1 MKKDIAIVGMSGR
14 FPKSDT
20 IEGFWKNLLEE
31 KELIHFY
38 SDSELE
44 NLGVQQKDLSN
55 ANYVKAASFI
65 DNVESFDYPFFK
77 YTPAE
82 VNFMNPQTRLLHQLV
97 WEAMEDAGCDIER
110 YGKKI
115 GIFVGAHNDLNWS
128 LYAATSENNAI
139 DSFSKTY
146 LSDPSFM
153 ASMVAFKLNLKG
165 PCYYIDTACSTS
177 LSTIHLACRSLLLN
191 ECNTAITGGIR
202 VNSFNDIG
210 YLYQEGMIESIDGHC
225 KTFDADASGT
235 IGAEGAGLVVLKRL
249 EDALNDNDQ
258 IYAVIKASAMNN
270 DGNRKPG
277 YTMPSIQGQVEC
289 IKLAHKIAGIQS
301 KDITYIEAH
310 GTATKVGDP
319 IEIESLNKAFDN
331 DTNHKCDIGSVKS
344 NIGHSDEAAGVISLI
359 KTALSIKN
367 SVIPASINFENTN
380 PLINFKNGPFSVVT
394 KTKKWDRKDNKPLIA
409 GVNCFGVGGTN
420 VHVVLQENE
429 NHNDA
434 SSINQRAYKLI
445 RYSAKTLSSLDGYE
459 AKLVKFL
466 KENKNINLAD
476 LAYTFQVGRK
486 QFGYSK
492 YIVAKNIEE
501 TIAVLE
507 GKENPYQETD
517 KKERIVFMFPGQGSQ
532 YYKMGAELYEE
543 EQYFK
548 EIIDQGFEILSEIDK
563 INYKEILFHH
573 TDNSLLNT
581 TEYTQP
587 ILFLFEYALAKTFI
601 KWGIQPDY
609 LIGHSLGEY
618 VAAAVSEVF
627 SFSDALKLIVKRG
640 KLMSSLDEGV
650 MLSIQADYEKFDK
663 TVLTGISLA
672 AVNSPGNFVMS
683 GTQDEIAKIQAFCHL
698 NEISCVQLKTSHAFH
713 SRMMLPIVD
722 ELQEYLLSITLNK
735 PAIPYI
741 SNVSGQLITDAEAT
755 SSDYWIK
762 HLLEPVY
769 YAKGLKTLTNM
780 GNTVF
785 IEVGPGKTLT
795 GLFRQINSPEK
806 GNVVIQTIKHAK
818 EETND
823 NAFLLKAISKLC
835 SNGFSLDWESYY
847 QHETR
852 NKVSLPTYSFDDYS
866 FPVRVKPYQ
875 NLNESKIRKNDNQE
889 KHLYYPSWKY
899 CPVESKHEEKK
910 IEGVLLFLDKE
921 KKAGQLSAIL
931 SKRNVHTIVVHKE
944 EVFKAEGNSIGIN
957 PESLEDYKTLFDYLR
972 NNNLSFSTVI
982 YCWGIDSP
990 KQVNRNYSEYVK
1002 TTNWFIAILC
1012 ELSGNLIETP
1022 LKIANISL
1030 NTIEVVG
1037 GEKAGYTSGLASV
1050 LQVFSE
1056 ENPGLKSVSIDV
1068 DDFDEFTCESILNE
1082 IKKEKRFYRIAYRN
1096 KRKWESALEPL
1107 PAIEQEHSG
1116 KNEIRSAG
1124 NYLVIGELHAHN
1136 RTIISYLIENYDAQV
1151 FLINQEDYNSPKE
1164 DNSKF
1169 FDVFRSSGKMTHIN
1183 CSLLDCNKL
1192 TNEIEDIEL
1201 RYGKINGLIYAERN
1215 TGLEN
1220 FPVIESISEKII
1232 KAHFLEKINGI
1243 LNVYQ
1248 IMENKDLDFVKVIS
1262 SMSVFSGAIS
1272 YGAYAASYALLDDI
1286 VFNISSH
1293 MKSWSLLNVCGIS
1306 ATAAQT
1312 ICPEEFAMA
1321 FENSFKYSQIKQLL
1335 VFNETSKEVKNKIP
1349 QKRINKDSSSNKN
1362 YRASETPTEKE
1373 ITSLFEEFFGISGIG
1388 TEEDFFEYG
1397 LDSLKGI
1404 SVTKRIEKQFE
1415 VIINID
1421 ELYKKNT
1428 IRELSGLIDEKLWLT
1443 EKNKPSNH
1451 ILI

>member
-20 IEGFWKNLLEE
+20 IDGFWKNLLDE

-97 WEAMEDAGCDIER
+97 WEALEDAGCDTER
-110 YGKKI
+110 FAKKI

-128 LYAATSENNAI
+128 LYAATSQDNSI

-153 ASMVAFKLNLKG
+153 ASMAAFKLNLKG
-165 PCYYIDTACSTS
+165 PCYYVDTACSTS

-191 ECNTAITGGIR
+191 ECNVAVTGGIR
-202 VNSFNDIG
+202 VNSFNDVG

-235 IGAEGAGLVVLKRL
+235 IGAEGAGLVILKRL
-249 EDALNDNDQ
+249 EDAINDNDQ

-277 YTMPSIQGQVEC
+277 YSMPSIQGQVEC

-331 DTNHKCDIGSVKS
+331 DINHKCDIGSVKS
-344 NIGHSDEAAGVISLI
+344 NIGHSDEAAGVVSLI

-367 SVIPASINFENTN
+367 GIIPASINFENTN

-394 KTKKWDRKDNKPLIA
+394 KTKKWERKNNTPLIA

-429 NHNDA
+429 NRNNT

-445 RYSAKTLSSLDGYE
+445 QYSAKTLSSLEAYE
-459 AKLVKFL
+459 VKLAKFL
-466 KENKNINLAD
+466 KENKNTNLAD

-492 YIVAKNIEE
+492 YIIARNIEE

-507 GKENPYQETD
+507 SKENPYQEID

-543 EQYFK
+543 EAYFK
-548 EIIDQGFEILSEIDK
+548 EILDQGLEILSEIDNT
-563 INYKEILFHH
+563 NYKEILFNHA
-573 TDNSLLNT
+573 DSSLINV

-587 ILFLFEYALAKTFI
+587 ILFLFEYALAKTLI

-627 SFSDALKLIVKRG
+627 SFEDALKLIVKRG
-640 KLMSSLDEGV
+640 KLMSSLQEGI
-650 MLSIQADYEKFDK
+650 MLSVEADYEKFDK
-663 TVLTGISLA
+663 TILAGVSLA

-683 GTQDEIAKIQAFCHL
+683 GTQDEIESIKALCLL

-713 SRMMLPIVD
+713 SKMMLPIVE
-722 ELQEYLLSITLNK
+722 ELKEYLSNITLSK
-735 PAIPYI
+735 PSIQYI
-741 SNVSGQLITDAEAT
+741 SNVSGQLITNEEVT
-755 SSDYWIK
+755 SPDYWIK

-785 IEVGPGKTLT
+785 VEVGPGKTLT
-795 GLFRQINSPEK
+795 GLFRQINSREK
-806 GNVVIQTIKHAK
+806 ENVVIQTIKHPK
-818 EETND
+818 EETSD
-823 NAFLLKAISKLC
+823 KAFLLKAISKLN
-835 SNGFSLDWESYY
+835 SYGFSLNWESYY
-847 QHETR
+847 QQETR
-852 NKVSLPTYSFDDYS
+852 NKISLPTYAFDDYT
-866 FPVRVKPYQ
+866 FPVRVKPYENLSQ
-875 NLNESKIRKNDNQE
+875 NKIRKNDNQE
-889 KHLYYPSWKY
+889 KHLYYQSWKY
-899 CPVESKHEEKK
+899 SPVESQHEEKE
-910 IEGVLLFLDKE
+910 IENVLLFIDKE
-921 KKAGQLSAIL
+921 EKAGQIAAVL
-931 SKRNVHTIVVHKE
+931 SKRNVHTIVVNKE
-944 EVFKAEGNSIGIN
+944 ETFRADGNSIGIN
-957 PESLEDYKTLFDYLR
+957 PESPENYKALFDYLK
-972 NNNLSFSTVI
+972 NNNLAFSTVI
-982 YCWGIDSP
+982 YSWGVDSP
-990 KQVNRNYSEYVK
+990 KELNSNYSEYLR
-1002 TTNWFIAILC
+1002 TTHHFIAILK
-1012 ELSGNLIETP
+1012 ELSGHLAHNP
-1022 LKIANISL
+1022 LKIVNISL
-1030 NTIEVVG
+1030 NNIEVLG
-1037 GEKAGYTSGLASV
+1037 GEKADYTSGLASV

-1056 ENPGLKSVSIDV
+1056 ENPGLKSISIDV
-1068 DDFDEFTCESILNE
+1068 DDFDAFTCESIINE
-1082 IKKEKRFYRIAYRN
+1082 IKKEKKFYRIAYRN
-1096 KRKWESALEPL
+1096 KRKWECAFEPL
-1107 PAIEQEHSG
+1107 PAVEQDHSG
-1116 KNEIRSAG
+1116 KKEIKARG

-1136 RTIISYLIENYDAQV
+1136 RIILNHLIGNYKAQV
-1151 FLINQEDYNSPKE
+1151 FLINQEDYDSPKD
-1164 DNSKF
+1164 DNQLL
-1169 FDVFRSSGKMTHIN
+1169 DVFRSSGKLTHVN
-1183 CSLLDCNKL
+1183 CSLLDFDKL
-1192 TNEIEDIEL
+1192 TNEIQDIEL
-1201 RYGKINGLIYAERN
+1201 RHGKIDGLIYAERN

-1220 FPVIESISEKII
+1220 FPVIESISEKTLE
-1232 KAHFLEKINGI
+1232 AHFSEKINGI
-1243 LNVYQ
+1243 SNLYQ
-1248 IMENKDLDFVKVIS
+1248 ILQNKDLDFVKVIS
-1262 SMSVFSGAIS
+1262 SMSVFSGGIS
-1272 YGAYAASYALLDDI
+1272 YGTYAASYALLDDI
-1286 VFNISSH
+1286 VLNISAH
-1293 MKSWSLLNVCGIS
+1293 TKSWSLLNVCGIS

-1312 ICPEEFAMA
+1312 VSPEEFALA
-1321 FENSFKYSQIKQLL
+1321 FENSLKYSQIKQLL
-1335 VFNETSKEVKNKIP
+1335 VFNETSGKVKNTVP
-1349 QKRINKDSSSNKN
+1349 QKRTNKDSSSNKN
-1362 YRASETPTEKE
+1362 YRAAETATEKE

-1415 VIINID
+1415 VSINID

-1428 IRELSGLIDEKLWLT
+1428 IKELAGLIDEKLWLT
-1443 EKNKPSNH
+1443 EKHKTSNH

>member
-1 MKKDIAIVGMSGR
+1 MKRDIAIVGMSGR

-20 IEGFWKNLLEE
+20 IDGFWKNLLDE

-38 SDSELE
+38 SDAELQ

-97 WEAMEDAGCDIER
+97 WEAIEDAGFDTEK

-128 LYAATSENNAI
+128 LHAATSQDNSI

-165 PCYYIDTACSTS
+165 PCYYVDTACSTS

-191 ECNTAITGGIR
+191 ECGVAVTGGIR
-202 VNSFNDIG
+202 VNSFNDVG
-210 YLYQEGMIESIDGHC
+210 YLYQEGMIESRDGHC

-249 EDALNDNDQ
+249 EDAINDNDQ

-277 YTMPSIQGQVEC
+277 YSMPSIQGQVEC

-344 NIGHSDEAAGVISLI
+344 NIGHSDEAAGVVSLI

-367 SVIPASINFENTN
+367 ETIPASINFENTN

-394 KTKKWDRKDNKPLIA
+394 KTKKWERKNNTPLIA

-429 NHNDA
+429 RGNTT
-434 SSINQRAYKLI
+434 SSTSQRAYKLI
-445 RYSAKTLSSLDGYE
+445 QYSAKTVSSLEGYE

-466 KENKNINLAD
+466 KENKNTNLAD

-486 QFGYSK
+486 QFDYSK
-492 YIVAKNIEE
+492 HIVARNIEE

-507 GKENPYQETD
+507 SKENPYQEID

-532 YYKMGAELYEE
+532 YCKMGAELYEE
-543 EQYFK
+543 ELYFK
-548 EIIDQGFEILSEIDK
+548 EILDQGFKILSEIDTAD
-563 INYKEILFHH
+563 YKEILFNHA
-573 TDNSLLNT
+573 DSSLINT

-587 ILFLFEYALAKTFI
+587 ILFLFEYALAKMLI
-601 KWGIQPDY
+601 KWGIKPDY

-627 SFSDALKLIVKRG
+627 SFEDALKLIAKRG
-640 KLMSSLDEGV
+640 KLMSSLEAGA
-650 MLSIQADYEKFDK
+650 MFSIEADYEKFDK
-663 TVLTGISLA
+663 TILAGVSLA
-672 AVNSPGNFVMS
+672 AVNSPGNFVVS
-683 GTQDEIAKIQAFCHL
+683 GTKDEIEKIKVLCLA
-698 NEISCVQLKTSHAFH
+698 NEILCVQLKTSHAFH
-713 SRMMLPIVD
+713 SKMMLPIVD
-722 ELQEYLLSITLNK
+722 ELKEYLSSITLNK
-735 PAIPYI
+735 PSIQYI
-741 SNVSGQLITDAEAT
+741 SNVSGQLIAPEEAT
-755 SSDYWIK
+755 SPDYWVK

-769 YAKGLKTLTNM
+769 YAKGLKTLTNI

-785 IEVGPGKTLT
+785 VEVGPGKTLT

-806 GNVVIQTIKHAK
+806 ENVAIQTVKHPK

-823 NAFLLKAISKLC
+823 KAFLVKAISKLG
-835 SNGFSLDWESYY
+835 SYGFSLDWESYY
-847 QHETR
+847 QQETR
-852 NKVSLPTYSFDDYS
+852 NKISLPTYSFDDYH
-866 FPVRVKPYQ
+866 FPVRVKPYENLSQ
-875 NLNESKIRKNDNQE
+875 NKIRKKDNQE
-889 KHLYYPSWKY
+889 KHLYYQSWKY
-899 CPVESKHEEKK
+899 CPVERKHAEKE
-910 IEGVLLFLDKE
+910 IESVLLFLDKE
-921 KKAGQLSAIL
+921 KKATQLATVC
-931 SKRNVHTIVVHKE
+931 SKRNIHAIVVNRE
-944 EVFKAEGNSIGIN
+944 ETFRADGNSIGIN
-957 PESLEDYKTLFDYLR
+957 PESPEDYKALFDYLKL
-972 NNNLSFSTVI
+972 NNLTFSTVI
-982 YCWGIDSP
+982 YCWGVDSP
-990 KQVNRNYSEYVK
+990 KHINSNYSEYIK
-1002 TTNWFIAILC
+1002 TTDHFIAILK
-1012 ELSGNLIETP
+1012 ELSGHLVHNP
-1022 LKIANISL
+1022 LKFANISS
-1030 NTIEVVG
+1030 NNIEVLG
-1037 GEKAGYTSGLASV
+1037 GEKADYTSGLASV

-1056 ENPGLKSVSIDV
+1056 ENPSLKSISIDV
-1068 DDFDEFTCESILNE
+1068 DDFDPFTCESIVNE
-1082 IKKEKRFYRIAYRN
+1082 IKKERRFCQIAYRN
-1096 KRKWESALEPL
+1096 KRKWECAFESL
-1107 PAIEQEHSG
+1107 PVIEQEHSD
-1116 KNEIRSAG
+1116 KKEIKSQG
-1124 NYLVIGELHAHN
+1124 NYLVIGELHVHN
-1136 RTIISYLIENYDAQV
+1136 RIIMSYLIENYRAQV
-1151 FLINQEDYNSPKE
+1151 FLINQEDYNASKE
-1164 DNSKF
+1164 DDQLL
-1169 FDVFRSSGKMTHIN
+1169 DVFRSSGELVHIN
-1183 CSLLDCNKL
+1183 CSLLDFDKL
-1192 TNEIEDIEL
+1192 TNEIQAIEQ
-1201 RYGKINGLIYAERN
+1201 RHGKIDGVIYAERN

-1220 FPVIESISEKII
+1220 FPAVESISEKII
-1232 KAHFLEKINGI
+1232 EAHFSEKINGI
-1243 LNVYQ
+1243 LNLYR
-1248 IMENKDLDFVKVIS
+1248 ILENKDLDFVKVIS
-1262 SMSVFSGAIS
+1262 SMSVFSGGTS

-1286 VFNISSH
+1286 VLNISAH
-1293 MKSWSLLNVCGIS
+1293 AKSWSLLNVCGIS
-1306 ATAAQT
+1306 GNAAQT
-1312 ICPEEFAMA
+1312 VSSEEFAKA
-1321 FENSFKYSQIKQLL
+1321 FENSFKYSEIKQLL
-1335 VFNETSKEVKNKIP
+1335 VFNEVSGKVKNTVP
-1349 QKRINKDSSSNKN
+1349 QKRTNKDSSTNKS
-1362 YRASETPTEKE
+1362 YRTPETSTEKE
-1373 ITSLFEEFFGISGIG
+1373 ITILFEEFFGISGIG

-1415 VIINID
+1415 VRINID

-1428 IRELSGLIDEKLWLT
+1428 IRELSALIDERLWLT
-1443 EKNKPSNH
+1443 EKHKTSNH